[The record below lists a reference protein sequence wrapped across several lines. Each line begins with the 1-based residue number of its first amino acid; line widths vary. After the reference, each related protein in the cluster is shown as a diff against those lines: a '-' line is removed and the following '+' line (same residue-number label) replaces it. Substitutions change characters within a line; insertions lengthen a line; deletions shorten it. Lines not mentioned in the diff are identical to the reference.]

1 MSGEFS
7 YYCLSAV
14 HPKPTCCA
22 HCISE
27 LKQPARGAIRD
38 MPILS
43 HTKNAKRSRY
53 VQAGMAMTT
62 IALLFA
68 TWLQAIETPK
78 APDTRLAALA
88 LPTGARADW
97 QQWDSFLTNSV
108 KKLAEQL
115 RPEQQ
120 EQVSEV
126 FLDARYQLVQTISA
140 GVSDPVPQLF
150 SDTWVRLSP
159 ILKEAVPG
167 LSQQSA
173 SQFTGF
179 AAAMDGI
186 KSLADVGRQLG
197 FFRITPDALRGAAR
211 LLGTGDVDPL
221 AYTLDVDSALRNLLG
236 FGGSP
241 PEPRPSSLL
250 EQGRL
255 RQFRDKASAAVK
267 SLLSRPAYAADSDF
281 DHLNEWVPETN
292 EVPDYLLEVQK
303 LLTETSDRV
312 LAKSSLAPEYRQ
324 LYRQVVFATGWQESC
339 WRQFVKKG
347 PKLAPL
353 ASATGDVGMMQ
364 VNRIT
369 WRSLYDIKGLTGD
382 INYNT
387 NAGAEILHYYLTRYA
402 IRKKENEQPGGN
414 LARSTYSAYNGGPGA
429 LARYRGVRQSPTWKK
444 VDEAFWEKFQ
454 AVSSG
459 QELAVKSCY
468 AQ

>member
-1 MSGEFS
+1 
-7 YYCLSAV
+7 
-14 HPKPTCCA
+14 
-22 HCISE
+22 
-27 LKQPARGAIRD
+27 
-38 MPILS
+38 MPILPR
-43 HTKNAKRSRY
+43 TENAARSGY
-53 VQAGMAMTT
+53 VRAGLAMTT
-62 IALLFA
+62 IVVLFA
-68 TWLQAIETPK
+68 TALWAIEAPK
-78 APDTRLAALA
+78 PADTRLAALA

-97 QQWDSFLTNSV
+97 QQWDSFLTNAV

-126 FLDARYQLVQTISA
+126 FLDSRYQLVQALGA

-150 SDTWVRLSP
+150 SDTWERLSP
-159 ILKEAVPG
+159 ILKQAVPG

-179 AAAMDGI
+179 ATAMDGM
-186 KSLADVGRQLG
+186 KSLTALGSQLG

-211 LLGTGDVDPL
+211 LLGTGNVDPL
-221 AYTLDVDSALRNLLG
+221 AYALDIDSSLRNLLG
-236 FGGSP
+236 FGGP
-241 PEPRPSSLL
+241 LPDPRPSPSL

-255 RQFRDKASAAVK
+255 QHLRDKASAAVK
-267 SLLSRPAYAADSDF
+267 LLLTRPAHAAESDF
-281 DHLNEWVPETN
+281 NRLNEWVPETK

-303 LLTETSDRV
+303 LLIETSERV
-312 LAKSSLAPEYRQ
+312 LAKSSLAPEHRQ
-324 LYRQVVFATGWQESC
+324 LYRQIVFATGWQESC
-339 WRQFVKKG
+339 WRQFIKKG

-382 INYNT
+382 ISYNT
-387 NAGAEILHYYLTRYA
+387 NAGAEIVHYYLTRYA
-402 IRKKENEQPGGN
+402 IRKKENEQSGGN
-414 LARSTYSAYNGGPGA
+414 LARATYSAYNGGPGA

-444 VDEAFWEKFQ
+444 VDEAFWDKFQ

>member
-1 MSGEFS
+1 
-7 YYCLSAV
+7 
-14 HPKPTCCA
+14 
-22 HCISE
+22 
-27 LKQPARGAIRD
+27 

-43 HTKNAKRSRY
+43 RPKIATRSGY
-53 VQAGMAMTT
+53 VRAGLAMTIIT
-62 IALLFA
+62 MPLA
-68 TWLQAIETPK
+68 TWLWAFEPPK
-78 APDTRLAALA
+78 PPAVRLAALA

-97 QQWDSFLTNSV
+97 QQWDSFLTSAV

-126 FLDARYQLVQTISA
+126 FLDARYQLVQTINSA
-140 GVSDPVPQLF
+140 VSDPVPQLF
-150 SDTWVRLSP
+150 SDTWGRLSP
-159 ILKEAVPG
+159 ILKQAVPG
-167 LSQQSA
+167 LSRQSA
-173 SQFTGF
+173 SQFTSF
-179 AAAMDGI
+179 TTAMDGL
-186 KSLADVGRQLG
+186 KSLTDVGRQFG
-197 FFRITPDALRGAAR
+197 FVRITPDALRGAAR
-211 LLGTGDVDPL
+211 FLGTGDADPL
-221 AYTLDVDSALRNLLG
+221 AYTLDIDSTLRNLLG
-236 FGGSP
+236 FTGALP
-241 PEPRPSSLL
+241 QPRPSSLL

-255 RQFRDKASAAVK
+255 QRLRDKASAAVR
-267 SLLSRPAYAADSDF
+267 SLLIRPAYAAESDF

-312 LAKSSLAPEYRQ
+312 LAKSSLAPEYRL
-324 LYRQVVFATGWQESC
+324 LYRQIVFATGWQESC

-347 PKLAPL
+347 PKLAAL
-353 ASATGDVGMMQ
+353 ASSTGDVGMMQ

-382 INYNT
+382 IAYNT

-429 LARYRGVRQSPTWKK
+429 VARYRGVRQSPTWKK
-444 VDEAFWEKFQ
+444 VDEAFWDKFQ

-468 AQ
+468 SQ